1 MAAARTSTLT
11 DAVFGK
17 LEEVAGAAQVTMI
30 EIRCTS
36 IALLLCYSE
45 KLIVCFY

>member
-17 LEEVAGAAQVTMI
+17 LEEVAAGAQVTMI

-36 IALLLCYSE
+36 TALLLSYSE
-45 KLIVCFY
+45 KLI

>member
-1 MAAARTSTLT
+1 VAAARTSTLT

-17 LEEVAGAAQVTMI
+17 LEEVAAGAQVTMI

-36 IALLLCYSE
+36 TALLLSYSA
-45 KLIVCFY
+45 Y